1 MKKLIICI
9 SFLLMIGGK
18 CFSQSNPYN
27 VPDEIW
33 KAYEKGLSRSTP
45 YSNPY
50 EVPDELWET
59 FKKGLDLGY
68 EGKWEEAFSYFKVV
82 ADKGNV
88 ACAQKEVAVCYQNGE
103 GVSVNFKEAFNYM
116 YKAATNPKP
125 WITSFGGLADFYRMG
140 IGTPKNLEEAFK
152 WYRKGAE
159 AEPIPGNLSSYQ
171 EIVTDMYQVGC
182 AYLIGAGVKRDGV
195 QGVYWLRKADENGHP
210 EAKMTLAMA
219 YLCGAGIPKDE
230 VEGVQW
236 LKKSA
241 ETGNANAQYE
251 LGNAYMNGVGNLPKD
266 DSKALEWF
274 KKAASQ
280 GYTSALDKIRM
291 LER

>member
-9 SFLLMIGGK
+9 IFLSMVGDR
-18 CFSQSNPYN
+18 CFSQS
-27 VPDEIW
+27 
-33 KAYEKGLSRSTP
+33 KS

-50 EVPDELWET
+50 GVPDELWET
-59 FKKGLDLGY
+59 FKKGLDLGE
-68 EGKWEEAFSYFKVV
+68 EGKWSEAFSYFKVV

-103 GVSVNFKEAFNYM
+103 GVSVDFKEAFNYM

-159 AEPIPGNLSSYQ
+159 LILIPGDLSRNQ

-182 AYLIGAGVKRDGV
+182 AYLLGEGVKQDGN
-195 QGVYWLRKADENGHP
+195 QGIYWLRKAEENGYSK
-210 EAKMTLAMA
+210 ATMTLAMA
-219 YLCGAGIPKDE
+219 YLCGAGIPKNE
-230 VEGVQW
+230 IEGVKW

-266 DSKALEWF
+266 NSQALKWF

-280 GYTSALDKIRM
+280 GYTSALDKIRI